1 MTESRKQFEKW
12 AVTTKD
18 KFGLPFFTIKD
29 ESGKY
34 VDHAAEISWQA
45 WQASRAAIVVNL
57 GSAQNTSFE
66 EWQVYHED
74 EIKDELKRLGVS
86 YE

>member
-1 MTESRKQFEKW
+1 MTESRKQFEEWFKQSHTEN
-12 AVTTKD
+12 VQKVD
-18 KFGLPFFTIKD
+18 D
-29 ESGKY
+29 EY
-34 VDHAAEISWQA
+34 VHGATERLWQA